1 MTESIDKKIVEVR
14 DLVKDL
20 PADVKTHILFRVL
33 QEELAPVHAE
43 LMMKDEVQST
53 MVAKQ
58 IKLITNICSAVIEFL
73 DVRKAN
79 IK

>member
-33 QEELAPVHAE
+33 QEELALVHAE